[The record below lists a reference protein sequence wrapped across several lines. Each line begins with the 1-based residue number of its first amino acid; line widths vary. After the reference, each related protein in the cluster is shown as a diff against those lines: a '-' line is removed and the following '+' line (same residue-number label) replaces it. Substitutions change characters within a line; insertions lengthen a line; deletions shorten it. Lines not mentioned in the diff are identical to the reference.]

1 MYLLIKNKNYS
12 NSQYF
17 LIQGFTLIEVMIT
30 LVIVAFLSSLAIPWY
45 GDHTRKTRVAESISL
60 ASSARIQTTEMIAIG
75 QIRSEGIPP
84 ARAWGAPA
92 PGSGPVVM
100 PIDTDKEIIVQS
112 PSPYIERIVRV
123 GSVVIVD
130 YTTQMDPRGKTKY
143 GLVYYAAFTDEP
155 GSLKW
160 QCLIGEA
167 AENYLSEAKQHYFDL
182 AQSALPSRWAP
193 KNCVSVSSSSK
204 GS

>member
-1 MYLLIKNKNYS
+1 MYLRIKNKNKY
-12 NSQYF
+12 QYF
-17 LIQGFTLIEVMIT
+17 FIQGVT
-30 LVIVAFLSSLAIPWY
+30 LVEIMIALVILAVLSSLAIPWY
-45 GDHTRKTRVAESISL
+45 GDYTRKTYVAESLNL
-60 ASSARIQTTEMIAIG
+60 ASVARNQTVEMIAMG

-84 ARAWGAPA
+84 ARAWAPMMN
-92 PGSGPVVM
+92 PDGSMSFPV
-100 PIDTDKEIIVQS
+100 DTDKEIFVQS
-112 PSPYIERIVRV
+112 PTPYIDKIVRV
-123 GSVVIVD
+123 GAVVIVD
-130 YTTQMDPRGKTKY
+130 YTKQMDPRGTTKY

-193 KNCVSVSSSSK
+193 KNCSDSLY
-204 GS
+204 